1 MALVK
6 TKTLLDNAH
15 AGKYGVGAFNVA
27 NMEMIIGA
35 IRAAEELDTPIILQ
49 IAEVRLNYSPLELMG
64 PMMVAAAK
72 NAKVPV
78 AVHLDH
84 GLTLETI
91 KKALDIGFSSVMIDG
106 SKLPLEENIE
116 LTKKVVQMAK
126 EYNADVEAEI
136 GVVGGSEDGTEE
148 NEVKYTDL
156 AEALRLAEETGIEA
170 MAVAIGNAHGVYK
183 KEPKLNF
190 EILKKIHK
198 SLKDT
203 RLVLHGGSGIS
214 QEDFRKTI
222 KNGITKLNVATAT
235 FLSVYDQVEN
245 QSDKINNYFDLSKT
259 EVQGAYKNVKKHIKI
274 FETAKTNRN

>member
-6 TKTLLDNAH
+6 TKTLLDDAH

-49 IAEVRLNYSPLELMG
+49 IAEVRLNYSPLELIG

-91 KKALDIGFSSVMIDG
+91 KKALDLGFSSVMIDG

-116 LTKKVVQMAK
+116 LTKKVVKMAK
-126 EYNADVEAEI
+126 EYDADVEAEI
-136 GVVGGSEDGTEE
+136 GVVGGSEDGTEK
-148 NEVKYTDL
+148 NEIKYTDL
-156 AEALRLAEETGIEA
+156 DEALRLAEETGIEA

-190 EILKKIHK
+190 EILKKIHE
-198 SLKDT
+198 SLKET

-245 QSDKINNYFDLSKT
+245 QIDKINNYFELSET

-274 FETAKTNRN
+274 FKTAKINRN

>member
-6 TKTLLDNAH
+6 TKTLLDDAH

-49 IAEVRLNYSPLELMG
+49 IAEVRLNYSPLELIG

-91 KKALDIGFSSVMIDG
+91 KKALDLGFSSVMIDG

-116 LTKKVVQMAK
+116 LTKKVVKMAK
-126 EYNADVEAEI
+126 EYDADVEAEI

-148 NEVKYTDL
+148 NEIKYTDL
-156 AEALRLAEETGIEA
+156 DEALRLAEETGIEA

-190 EILKKIHK
+190 EILKKIHE
-198 SLKDT
+198 SLKET

-245 QSDKINNYFDLSKT
+245 QIDKINNYFELSET

-274 FETAKTNRN
+274 FKTAKINRN